1 MSVGGVQCLS
11 FVAWSLDSTSMVFML
26 GDFRSL
32 ARALVCVAQYSLII
46 SLYFVGVPAKSLCVV
61 VPLIAISWTHDSASS
76 RAATLSPEGGCSFGT
91 ASHFTCQYLH
101 AGGPRH
107 VSRRFIL
114 WVLHRANLAP

>member
-32 ARALVCVAQYSLII
+32 ARALVCVAQYNLII

-76 RAATLSPEGGCSFGT
+76 RAATFSPEGGCSLGT
-91 ASHFTCQYLH
+91 ASHFTFQYLH
-101 AGGPRH
+101 AGGPMH
-107 VSRRFIL
+107 VY
-114 WVLHRANLAP
+114 V